1 MNIRKYK
8 SDKEVL
14 IDEGTRILSYND
26 ESEFLR
32 KVTLVLL
39 MLRGMSPQSL
49 SECCGEARRTLSD
62 WIKAVDEHG
71 FEALRAKKQPGR
83 PGRLTPEQK
92 ADIKVAIASAPSEF
106 GYNVWD
112 GPTLSH
118 YIGEKY
124 GISLGIRQCQRLF
137 HELGFSLIRPQT
149 FPSKGDEDTA
159 AREDFKKNLQN

>member
-8 SDKEVL
+8 SDKEAL
-14 IDEGTRILSYND
+14 LAEGRKILSYNE

-32 KVTLVLL
+32 RVTLVLL
-39 MLRGMSPQSL
+39 MLGGMSPQEL

-62 WIKAVDEHG
+62 WIKAVDENG
-71 FEALRAKKQPGR
+71 FGALRIKKQPGR
-83 PGRLTPEQK
+83 PERLTPDQK
-92 ADIKVAIASAPSEF
+92 AEIKVAIASEPSEF

-118 YIGEKY
+118 YIRQKY
-124 GISLGIRQCQRLF
+124 GVSLCVRQCQRLF

-149 FPSKGDEDTA
+149 FPSKGDDDNPE
-159 AREDFKKNLQN
+159 REEFKKKSQN